1 MNFIERKYILLLSN
15 RFRNFKQKENHYNFS
30 CPYCGDSHKNKFKAR
45 GIYYK
50 KVQNGCII
58 AIIVVQPGVLISF

>member
-1 MNFIERKYILLLSN
+1 MGSEDVYKRQIVVIAIKINLRLE
-15 RFRNFKQKENHYNFS
+15 
-30 CPYCGDSHKNKFKAR
+30 A
-45 GIYYK
+45 IYYK